1 MCCTSSSHS
10 LKHTHE
16 IDRQKCLGCFKCA
29 QACPSGALERCG
41 SDMSLSQIVDTV
53 KRDLA
58 FYGNNG
64 GITLSGGEPFMHGEA
79 TVELLK
85 LCKEHGLST
94 AVETCGYAN
103 TDLLKR
109 ASEFVDMFLW
119 DIKDTDEKR
128 HRQFTGISNKLIL
141 ENLKAVNSIGAR
153 IRLRCIL
160 VNGVNTDKEHY
171 SALARIAKE
180 INSFEG
186 LEIIPYHTYGG
197 TKSEFLGL
205 ADNGKVEWI
214 PSEQQILEAKQL
226 LSAQGINVI

>member
-1 MCCTSSSHS
+1 
-10 LKHTHE
+10 
-16 IDRQKCLGCFKCA
+16 
-29 QACPSGALERCG
+29 
-41 SDMSLSQIVDTV
+41 MSLSQIVDTV

-186 LEIIPYHTYGG
+186 LEIIPYHT
-197 TKSEFLGL
+197 
-205 ADNGKVEWI
+205 
-214 PSEQQILEAKQL
+214 
-226 LSAQGINVI
+226 